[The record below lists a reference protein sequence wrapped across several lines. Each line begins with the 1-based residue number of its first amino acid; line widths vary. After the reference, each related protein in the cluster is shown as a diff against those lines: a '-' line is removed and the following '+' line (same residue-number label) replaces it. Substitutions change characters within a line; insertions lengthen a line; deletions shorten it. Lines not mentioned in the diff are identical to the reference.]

1 MLQTILTIAIIA
13 AAALWVGYRLYRSFA
28 PKNKA
33 GCGGSCGCGHE
44 LGETKPTA
52 STPKNPQTV
61 FFSED
66 DLVRRLKARR

>member
-1 MLQTILTIAIIA
+1 MLQTILTISIIA
-13 AAALWVGYRLYRSFA
+13 AAALWVGYKLFRSFA
-28 PKNKA
+28 PKSKS

-44 LGETKPTA
+44 TGEAKPAA
-52 STPKNPQTV
+52 STPEKPQTV